1 MIIDLCHALKLALIH
16 TAVTISFTGNMIFD
30 VFFILVILRELINKC
45 FISTVC
51 SEAFCA
57 YKIYM
62 LHIFLNS
69 FLYSILAFLALFYL
83 NAENRA
89 SFQFLATFYP

>member
-1 MIIDLCHALKLALIH
+1 MIIDLYHPLKLALVH
-16 TAVTISFTGNMIFD
+16 TAITIDFTGNMIFD
-30 VFFILVILRELINKC
+30 VLFILVILRELINKC